1 MIILLFQAASVTTT
15 IRTTTDLLT
24 PPADSS
30 DISCNFEVG
39 LCGWSQNKD
48 DKFDWKRNKG
58 RTPTANTGRP
68 THYMYFKSALKMHFL
83 STFPIF

>member
-58 RTPTANTGRP
+58 RTPTANTG
-68 THYMYFKSALKMHFL
+68 THYILKVFKMHFL
-83 STFPIF
+83 STFSFVNAI